1 MKQAL
6 LSSEIKKRKKRNR
19 IILGLL
25 FVFIILITISILSS
39 NQNKD
44 AITKNIQKEISIPAS
59 TNNGNEKVI
68 ALDSNQSDKA
78 ATSQDSATN
87 VTAMKSDTSTSS
99 DNSDLSKSST
109 VDNATELS
117 SDDIQLPDEITLPE
131 DAQNSIDSLMEAVD
145 QAWRIKNQFSDTVA
159 KGDTF
164 SSIVSQ
170 SGIDDANIAAIVAQ
184 FPNLKN
190 LSEGEQFYWTVTK
203 DGELDYLD
211 WQVSEREDCIYT
223 RQADGQYKEQ
233 TIKSKSV
240 WKTDIIQGEIN
251 GSLNQSLSAKNVS
264 SRQALQLNKALQW
277 QISLNKLHKGDK
289 FAIMVRREYLDGKP
303 TDIGNVEA
311 IHLVHAGTSYY
322 AIQAPNGKYYNARG
336 ETIGRGFARYP
347 LARTPRISSNFNP
360 HRRNPVT
367 GRVSPHNGT
376 DFAIPIGTP
385 IIAPADGKVLRVAY
399 QAHGAGNYLVLQHGQ
414 TYRTVYMHL
423 SKVLVKVGQSIRRGQ
438 RIALSGNTGRSTGP
452 HLHYEFRIN
461 NRPVNAMTVS
471 LPGMNNT
478 MSSSE
483 RKKFLA
489 YAKTVVTKLKI

>member
-211 WQVSEREDCIYT
+211 WQVSER
-223 RQADGQYKEQ
+223 R
-233 TIKSKSV
+233 S
-240 WKTDIIQGEIN
+240 
-251 GSLNQSLSAKNVS
+251 
-264 SRQALQLNKALQW
+264 
-277 QISLNKLHKGDK
+277 
-289 FAIMVRREYLDGKP
+289 YLY
-303 TDIGNVEA
+303 
-311 IHLVHAGTSYY
+311 S
-322 AIQAPNGKYYNARG
+322 
-336 ETIGRGFARYP
+336 
-347 LARTPRISSNFNP
+347 
-360 HRRNPVT
+360 T
-367 GRVSPHNGT
+367 GRWT
-376 DFAIPIGTP
+376 I
-385 IIAPADGKVLRVAY
+385 
-399 QAHGAGNYLVLQHGQ
+399 
-414 TYRTVYMHL
+414 
-423 SKVLVKVGQSIRRGQ
+423 
-438 RIALSGNTGRSTGP
+438 
-452 HLHYEFRIN
+452 
-461 NRPVNAMTVS
+461 
-471 LPGMNNT
+471 
-478 MSSSE
+478 
-483 RKKFLA
+483 
-489 YAKTVVTKLKI
+489 